1 MAKKARKTATSSSN
15 TQKTSGSG
23 LSFAEKMASVLGRL
37 PEDVELQ
44 EGISAA
50 VKEEVIAKAD
60 EQTQQLLEELVSE
73 LNRLTSECGGYRSKL
88 EKETEQAKVESQR
101 ISNERTTLEQN
112 KEAFKKE
119 QTAFKAQVTE
129 LDKEKLALAAEQN
142 ALITK
147 KRELETQELNA
158 EAGFAKQNEVS
169 LEQLLSKKAELEQSL
184 ESLQSA
190 ISAEEETAANTRLE
204 RHRELLATQQSAF
217 EAIAAKERKLIEQ
230 QAEFDAQ
237 QYELESHKLSLAG
250 KLAALQKQQK
260 HLDKQAQEL
269 AAEQL
274 AAKDRQLEALRER
287 LASANGMLATRDKEL
302 ESWSD
307 IRQLMGD
314 RSPQALITQL
324 NEAQRQVEQLKNE
337 LALKPSGSLQSQ
349 YDQLR
354 HEFDLQEQ
362 DKLDLGRQVNELR
375 RAAAQSAISV
385 IGQETQEKEL
395 RVLRKHKEVLSRK
408 IDELESEVDDLVQ
421 RQSSQTAF
429 PAMQAM
435 DNDHRLQSQP
445 KLEAVRDLKQF
456 AQVLQHRIALD
467 VNTGKELFYR
477 LEDIQIFLGG
487 LAMSRLAI
495 LQGISGT
502 GKTSL
507 ATAFSRAVGGHCT
520 SVRVQAGW
528 RDKEDLLGHYN
539 AFEKKYYEKEAVQGL
554 YRASLPAYVDR
565 PCIILLDEMNLS
577 RPEQYFAEFLSA
589 LEEDN
594 ERQQIALAT
603 SPCPNAPK
611 LLIDQHK
618 LQIPQNVWFIGT
630 ANHDET
636 TNEFADKTYDRAH
649 VMELPRNEHRFEID
663 TRIAEEP
670 IKFSFDS
677 LIEAFNNAKEHY
689 TSEIE
694 RVKEFL
700 HPSHSFSDVLQKQ
713 FNVGW
718 GNRLERQLSAF
729 IPVVLA
735 AGGSLGQA
743 VDHLITTKVL
753 RPGKVVGR
761 YDTTKDDVNQLIEAL
776 EETWELLDTN
786 DKPVKALRLLEKE
799 LDRKG

>member
-1 MAKKARKTATSSSN
+1 MAKKPNKTATSVPN
-15 TQKTSGSG
+15 NQKASASG
-23 LSFAEKMASVLGRL
+23 LSLAEKLASVLGRL

-44 EGISAA
+44 EGISEA
-50 VKEEVIAKAD
+50 VRDEVIAKAD
-60 EQTQQLLEELVSE
+60 AQTQEQLVELVFE
-73 LNRLTSECGGYRSKL
+73 LNRLISECGNYRSKL
-88 EKETEQAKVESQR
+88 EKETEQAKVESSR
-101 ISNERTTLEQN
+101 INNERTILDQN
-112 KEAFKKE
+112 KDALKKE
-119 QTAFKAQVTE
+119 QVAFKAQLAD
-129 LDKEKLALAAEQN
+129 LDKEKLTLASEQN
-142 ALITK
+142 DLATK

-158 EAGFAKQNEVS
+158 TAGFAKQNEAS
-169 LEQLLSKKAELEQSL
+169 LEQLQVKKAELEQSL

-190 ISAEEETAANTRLE
+190 ISAEEETAANARME
-204 RHRELLATQQSAF
+204 RHRELLAKQQSTF
-217 EAIAAKERKLIEQ
+217 DAIAAKERKLIEQ

-237 QYELESHKLSLAG
+237 KYELESQKLSLVG

-260 HLDKQAQEL
+260 YLDKQAQEL
-269 AAEQL
+269 AAEHL

-287 LASANGMLATRDKEL
+287 LASANSMLTSRDKEL
-302 ESWSD
+302 ESWID
-307 IRQLMGD
+307 IRQMMGD
-314 RSPQALITQL
+314 RPPKALIEQF
-324 NEAQRQVEQLKNE
+324 NQAQRQVEQLKNE
-337 LALKPSGSLQSQ
+337 LALKPSGSLQTQ

-354 HEFDLQEQ
+354 HEFDLQGQ
-362 DKLDLGRQVNELR
+362 DKLDLERQVNELR
-375 RAAAQSAISV
+375 RAAANSAISV

-395 RVLRKHKEVLSRK
+395 RVLRKHKEVLSRAV
-408 IDELESEVDDLVQ
+408 DELESQVDDLVQ

-435 DNDHRLQSQP
+435 DNDHQMQSQP

-456 AQVLQHRIALD
+456 SQVLQHRIALD
-467 VNTGKELFYR
+467 VKTGKELYYR

-554 YRASLPAYVDR
+554 YRASLPAYADR
-565 PCIILLDEMNLS
+565 PCVILLDEMNLS

-589 LEEDN
+589 LEEDT

-603 SPCPNAPK
+603 SPCPNAPN

-670 IKFSFDS
+670 VKFSFTS
-677 LIEAFNNAKEHY
+677 LLEAFHKAKGQY
-689 TSEIE
+689 TTEIE
-694 RVKEFL
+694 QVKEFL

-735 AGGSLGQA
+735 AGGSLSQA
-743 VDHLITTKVL
+743 ADHLITTKIL

-761 YDTTKDDVNQLIEAL
+761 YDTTRDHVNQLIEAL
-776 EETWELLDTN
+776 EETWELLEIN
-786 DKPVKALRLLEKE
+786 DKPVQALRLLEKE

>member
-1 MAKKARKTATSSSN
+1 MAKKPNKTATN
-15 TQKTSGSG
+15 APNNQKASASG
-23 LSFAEKMASVLGRL
+23 LSLAEKLASVLGRL

-44 EGISAA
+44 EGISEA
-50 VKEEVIAKAD
+50 VRDEVIAKAD
-60 EQTQQLLEELVSE
+60 AQTQELLEELVSE
-73 LNRLTSECGGYRSKL
+73 LNRLTSECASYRSKL
-88 EKETEQAKVESQR
+88 EKETELAKVESSR
-101 ISNERTTLEQN
+101 ISNERTILEQN

-119 QTAFKAQVTE
+119 QAGFKAQVTE
-129 LDKEKLALAAEQN
+129 LNKEKLTFAAEQN
-142 ALITK
+142 DLATK

-158 EAGFAKQNEVS
+158 AAGFAKQNEAS
-169 LEQLLSKKAELEQSL
+169 LEQLQAKKVELEQSL

-190 ISAEEETAANTRLE
+190 ISAEEETAANSRME
-204 RHRELLATQQSAF
+204 RHRELLAKQQSTF
-217 EAIAAKERKLIEQ
+217 DAIVAKERKLIEQ

-237 QYELESHKLSLAG
+237 KYELESQKLSLVG
-250 KLAALQKQQK
+250 KKAALQKQQK
-260 HLDKQAQEL
+260 YLDKQAQEL

-287 LASANGMLATRDKEL
+287 LASANSMLATRDKEL
-302 ESWSD
+302 ESWID
-307 IRQLMGD
+307 IRQMMGD
-314 RSPQALITQL
+314 RPAKVLIEQF
-324 NEAQRQVEQLKNE
+324 NQAQRQVEQLQNE
-337 LALKPSGSLQSQ
+337 LALKPSGSLQTQ

-362 DKLDLGRQVNELR
+362 AKLDLERQVNELR
-375 RAAAQSAISV
+375 RAAANSAISV

-395 RVLRKHKEVLSRK
+395 RVLRKHKEVLSRAV
-408 IDELESEVDDLVQ
+408 DELESQVDDLVQ

-435 DNDHRLQSQP
+435 DNDHQMQSQP
-445 KLEAVRDLKQF
+445 KLEVVRDLKQF

-467 VNTGKELFYR
+467 VKTGKELYYR

-507 ATAFSRAVGGHCT
+507 ATAFSRAVGGLCT

-554 YRASLPAYVDR
+554 YQASLPAYADR

-589 LEEDN
+589 LEEDAD
-594 ERQQIALAT
+594 RQQIVLAT
-603 SPCPNAPK
+603 SPCANAPK

-618 LQIPQNVWFIGT
+618 LQIPKNVWFIGT

-649 VMELPRNEHRFEID
+649 VMELPRNEHRFEIN

-670 IKFSFDS
+670 VKFSFDS
-677 LIEAFNNAKEHY
+677 LVEAFNRAKEQY
-689 TSEIE
+689 VAEIE
-694 RVKEFL
+694 QVKEFL

-713 FNVGW
+713 FNIGW
-718 GNRLERQLSAF
+718 GNRLERQLAAF

-743 VDHLITTKVL
+743 VDHLITTKIL
-753 RPGKVVGR
+753 RSGKVVGR

-776 EETWELLDTN
+776 EETWERLKIK
-786 DKPVKALRLLEKE
+786 DKPVKALRLLEKD